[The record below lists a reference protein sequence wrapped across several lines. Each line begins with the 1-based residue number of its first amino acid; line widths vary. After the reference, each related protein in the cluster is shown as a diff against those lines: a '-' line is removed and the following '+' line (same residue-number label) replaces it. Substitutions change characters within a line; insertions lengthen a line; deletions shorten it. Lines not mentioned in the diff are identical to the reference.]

1 MRLLRTIYDKRTFA
15 STHVR
20 IDTAKGKR
28 TPMGLER
35 VKVEGLQELL
45 EAVEQRKGAEEKLF
59 VLFCGSV
66 RPETGESWCPD
77 CVKGSLDDRIISV

>member
-1 MRLLRTIYDKRTFA
+1 M
-15 STHVR
+15 S
-20 IDTAKGKR
+20 
-28 TPMGLER
+28 MGVEK

-45 EAVEQRKGAEEKLF
+45 EAVEQRKGSEEKLF

-77 CVKGSLDDRIISV
+77 CVKGSLDGRQCPWYLSRSQ